1 MSITQEQVHNLAHE
15 LMDAE
20 ANFAAVAPITD
31 RIPDFTVEDAYQV
44 QKAVLEHRLG
54 EGRTIIGKKVGLTS
68 KAMQKALGV
77 DEPDYGMLLDGV
89 LIEDGAE
96 YAANQLLQPRIEG
109 EIAFLLKADL
119 RGTNI
124 TPEQVLEATECVF
137 PSLEVIDS
145 RIKDWKI
152 KLPDTIADNASS
164 ARVVTGTNRVP
175 VQGLDLANVE
185 MVFEKNGEEI
195 GRATGEAVL
204 GNPANA
210 VAWLANT
217 LNRLGSS
224 INAGDIVMPGA
235 LTAMTP
241 VQAGDTIK
249 ATFSGLGS
257 VSVRFT

>member
-1 MSITQEQVHNLAHE
+1 VI
-15 LMDAE
+15 D
-20 ANFAAVAPITD
+20 
-31 RIPDFTVEDAYQV
+31 
-44 QKAVLEHRLG
+44 HRLG

-68 KAMQKALGV
+68 KAMQQALGV
-77 DEPDYGMLLDGV
+77 NEPDYGMLLDGV
-89 LIEDGAE
+89 LIENGTD
-96 YAANQLLQPRIEG
+96 YAAGHLLQPRIEG
-109 EIAFLLKADL
+109 EIAFVLKADL
-119 RGTNI
+119 PGPDV
-124 TPEQVLEATECVF
+124 TPEQVLAATDYVV
-137 PSLEVIDS
+137 PALEVIDS

-164 ARVVTGTNRVP
+164 ARVVVGTDHLS

-204 GNPANA
+204 GHPANA

-217 LNRLGSS
+217 MHSLGVTL
-224 INAGDIVMPGA
+224 NAGDLIMPGA

-249 ATFSGLGS
+249 ATFSSLGS
-257 VSVRFT
+257 VSVRLT